1 MDFSAAHAG
10 FVFASYALTALCL
23 VGLGFYIFS
32 RDRAQ
37 AKLLKSRKVNSDT

>member
-23 VGLGFYIFS
+23 LGLGYYILS
-32 RDRAQ
+32 RDRVQ
-37 AKLLKSRKVNSDT
+37 AKLLKSRKANSDT